1 MDVSMCMKKEVVTA
15 PVTATVAHA
24 ASIFCNNHIGT
35 LPVVEESGNL
45 VGILQLR
52 DLLELI
58 IPAFEDLMEYFDHV
72 DDFGAMEDREP
83 TQEDFNRSISEV
95 MEEPICVED
104 DSGLVRAFA
113 FIIKYDLLDLP
124 IVDRDGQLV
133 GIASRVDIGRALLP
147 AWCQGAL
154 DNLSQ

>member
-1 MDVSMCMKKEVVTA
+1 MDISMCMKKQVVTA
-15 PVTATVAHA
+15 PVNATVAHA

-35 LPVVEESGNL
+35 LPVIEESGKL
-45 VGILQLR
+45 VGIIQLR

-83 TQEDFNRSISEV
+83 TLEEFNRSISEV
-95 MEEPICVED
+95 MEEPISVED
-104 DSGLVRAFA
+104 DSGLVRAFS
-113 FIIKYDLLDLP
+113 FIIKHELLDLP
-124 IVDRDGQLV
+124 IVNRDGQLV

-147 AWCQGAL
+147 VWCEGIPNNQ
-154 DNLSQ
+154 SQ

>member
-15 PVTATVAHA
+15 PVTATVANA
-24 ASIFCNNHIGT
+24 ASIFCNNHVGT
-35 LPVVEESGNL
+35 LPVVEESGKL
-45 VGILQLR
+45 VGILMLR

-83 TQEDFNRSISEV
+83 TQEEFNRSISEV
-95 MEEPICVED
+95 MEEPISVED

-113 FIIKYDLLDLP
+113 FIIKHSHY
-124 IVDRDGQLV
+124 
-133 GIASRVDIGRALLP
+133 LLP
-147 AWCQGAL
+147 L
-154 DNLSQ
+154 LSFRYPTPVLGYQFSYLWAMESC